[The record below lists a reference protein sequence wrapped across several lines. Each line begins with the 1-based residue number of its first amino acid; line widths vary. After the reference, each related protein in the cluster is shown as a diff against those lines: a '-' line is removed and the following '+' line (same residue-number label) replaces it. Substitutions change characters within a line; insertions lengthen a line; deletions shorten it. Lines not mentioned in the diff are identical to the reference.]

1 MQNIDTA
8 TIAVLEEGMTDD
20 VAVDVLPARTVKR
33 YECVD
38 IELIVG
44 EGPVLPI
51 WGEDVGA

>member
-1 MQNIDTA
+1 MQNIDTT
-8 TIAVLEEGMTDD
+8 TIAVLEEGMTDN
-20 VAVDVLPARTVKR
+20 VAIDVLPARTVKQ

-44 EGPVLPI
+44 EGLVLPI